1 MLNRKDMI
9 INLIVGLIKMM
20 LYKNEP
26 LGGDI
31 NVTMDSSNYASKTY
45 FKKMQQVLILLN

>member
-1 MLNRKDMI
+1 MSQYFPKFYER
-9 INLIVGLIKMM
+9 
-20 LYKNEP
+20 